1 MMIPRPTLSQ
11 RIQSALQR
19 NRVAILVGPRQ
30 CGKTTLARTFVAP
43 ESLNYFDL
51 EDPVSL
57 ARLDQ
62 PMTALRDLQGLVVI
76 DEVQRRPDLFPVLRV
91 LVDRDPL
98 PARFLILGSA
108 SPDLLRQSSESLAGR
123 LETVTMGGLHLAEV
137 GSERQV
143 RHWLRGGFPLSFLA
157 SSDEDSAIWRKQF
170 IQTFLERDLPQLGIN
185 IPAYTLLRFWTML
198 AHYHGQV
205 WNGAELARSLG
216 ISQPTVRRY
225 LDILTGVFMI
235 RQLQPWYANLKKRQV
250 KSPKIYFRD
259 SGLLH
264 QLLGI
269 RTERDLVTHPKVGA
283 SWEGYVIEEVLSTVA
298 PDEAY
303 FWGTH
308 GGAELDLL
316 LFKDGRRLGVEC
328 KRVDAPRLTRS
339 MHIALDDLALDHL
352 MVVYPGTRAYPLT
365 ERVTVV
371 PLTKLAQGSKALFPT
386 EVL

>member
-1 MMIPRPTLSQ
+1 MMISRPDLRH

-19 NRVAILVGPRQ
+19 SRVVVLVGPRQ
-30 CGKTTLARTFVAP
+30 CGKTTLARTFVSS

-57 ARLDQ
+57 ARLEQ

-123 LETVTMGGLHLAEV
+123 METVTMGGFHLAEV
-137 GSERQV
+137 GADRQL

-157 SSDEDSAIWRKQF
+157 SSDENSVIWRKQF

-185 IPAYTLLRFWTML
+185 IPAYTMLRFWTML

-216 ISQPTVRRY
+216 VSQPTVRRY

-235 RQLQPWYANLKKRQV
+235 RQLQPWHANLKKRQI

-283 SWEGYVIEEVLSTVA
+283 SWEGYVIEEVLNA
-298 PDEAY
+298 IEPDGAY
-303 FWGTH
+303 FWATH

-316 LFKDGRRLGVEC
+316 LFKDGRRLGIEC

-352 MVVYPGTRAYPLT
+352 TVVYPGAQSYPLA
-365 ERVTVV
+365 ERVTVT
-371 PLTKLAQGSKALFPT
+371 PLATLAQDGEALFPN
-386 EVL
+386 VRG